1 MFEEPKI
8 CMSPEQLPRQRLRLV
23 VDLPERPAGFRGRVD
38 WLDPMPKRD
47 RPKGSPRSLSFLCS
61 VEWSW
66 SPMHSRWDAYYLN
79 PRGKYWLLWV
89 RSPDDNAWVET
100 WRWWLYAWGPRRG
113 VSAEQAAVYLLLD
126 AWRAEQRE
134 SLIGPF
140 LCVNDCEDLSID
152 QIYAIA
158 RRVWPGGKFDDL

>member
-1 MFEEPKI
+1 MLFPEPI
-8 CMSPEQLPRQRLRLV
+8 PPVSAYETGSNEWRSYQSWP
-23 VDLPERPAGFRGRVD
+23 PADNVTNDKLYLQAGG
-38 WLDPMPKRD
+38 K
-47 RPKGSPRSLSFLCS
+47 LSFA
-61 VEWSW
+61 
-66 SPMHSRWDAYYLN
+66 P
-79 PRGKYWLLWV
+79 PRGSDNESGGYDEYISDPAKPVPYRV
-89 RSPDDNAWVET
+89 RPIRPSFTPQDYET

-134 SLIGPF
+134 SQIGPF

-152 QIYAIA
+152 EIYAIA